1 MQKSYRVSL
10 LFEKK
15 NKKYLVFSLPQTNH
29 YQEISNLSPDPKALK
44 TISDEWGNKVV
55 CFSLSD
61 VNNITLQFLYTP
73 RLIVKTIQK
82 NWVLRDYKGGVYN
95 TLITT
100 PNQFIS
106 GKDPKIIKLSQS
118 LIKKEQNVFMTT
130 RIFYDFVL
138 NYLSYGNPTE
148 GLYPYTQAL
157 KEKVTDCGG
166 FSTLLLSLFQ
176 SIGIPGRLV
185 IGFVIKNNPI
195 NSILEKL
202 RVTSYGFQDFSIH
215 AWCEILLPD
224 NSWFPMDPSVE
235 WRKKHN
241 QSKRIGGFG
250 EIPADRLVTSFG
262 QNFKITIDDKKYMID
277 LLQLPVYL

>member
-1 MQKSYRVSL
+1 MQKSYRVRL

-29 YQEISNLSPDPKALK
+29 YQEINNLSLDQKLLK
-44 TISDEWGNKVV
+44 TVSDGWGNKVV

-82 NWVLRDYKGGVYN
+82 NWVLRDYKSGVYN

-100 PNQFIS
+100 PNLFIN
-106 GKDPKIIKLSQS
+106 GKDPKIVKLSQS
-118 LIKKEQNVFMTT
+118 LIKKEQNVSMAA

-138 NYLSYGNPTE
+138 NYLSYGNPIE

-185 IGFVIKNNPI
+185 VGFLLKENLTQKILSTFNLSLLTF
-195 NSILEKL
+195 NS
-202 RVTSYGFQDFSIH
+202 FFIH

-241 QSKRIGGFG
+241 QSKRTGGFG